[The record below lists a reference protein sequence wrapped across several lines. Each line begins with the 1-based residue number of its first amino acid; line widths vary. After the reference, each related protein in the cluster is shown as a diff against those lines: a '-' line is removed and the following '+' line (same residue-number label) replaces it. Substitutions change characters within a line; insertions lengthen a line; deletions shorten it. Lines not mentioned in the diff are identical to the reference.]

1 MLRGLELQ
9 SHLEKWALNQLT
21 MAYDLISLAFVM
33 GASQVALAR
42 FPGGKEHASHCS
54 RPKR

>member
-21 MAYDLISLAFVM
+21 MAYDLITLAFVM

-42 FPGGKEHASHCS
+42 GKEHASHCS
-54 RPKR
+54 RPKS